1 MKKWLIQHRIQ
12 NNQMDVIELK
22 YTMYKL
28 KTPLERYKGMLETRK
43 VKLKTSRQKIYKQK
57 HREKK
62 EQYKRQQGTQSKNI
76 VIKVLDGKEREIGA
90 MYGAEKILAKNDPK
104 LVKDIKPLF

>member
-43 VKLKTSRQKIYKQK
+43 
-57 HREKK
+57 
-62 EQYKRQQGTQSKNI
+62 
-76 VIKVLDGKEREIGA
+76 
-90 MYGAEKILAKNDPK
+90 
-104 LVKDIKPLF
+104 